1 MLEARDVTKV
11 YRTGNVNLPVL
22 QGVSLRVER
31 GTFLA
36 ITGPSGAGKSTLLH
50 LLAGLDTP
58 TSGEVLWERQ
68 SLSRMSET
76 QRAAFRNQT
85 AGIVFQFY
93 HLLSE
98 LSALDNVMLPGL
110 IRNRSPRAELRTQ
123 AQRCLEQVGLT
134 ARAAHKPSQ
143 LSGGELQRAAIARAL
158 MNDPK
163 ILFCDE
169 PTGNLDSKTGAE
181 VADVLLRLHQQR
193 GMSIVLV
200 THETA
205 LAARSHQQIALCDG
219 RIVYEKEQ
227 VSIISKEERA

>member
-11 YRTGNVNLPVL
+11 YRTGNVSLPVL

-58 TSGEVLWERQ
+58 TAGEVLWERQ
-68 SLSRMSET
+68 SLSRMSER

-98 LSALDNVMLPGL
+98 LTALENVMLPGL
-110 IRNRSPRAELRTQ
+110 IGGRGATAELKER
-123 AQRCLEQVGLT
+123 AKRCLQQVGLT
-134 ARAAHKPSQ
+134 PRAAHKPGQ
-143 LSGGELQRAAIARAL
+143 LSGGERQRAAIARAL
-158 MNDPK
+158 MNDPQ
-163 ILFCDE
+163 IVFCDE

-181 VADVLLRLHQQR
+181 VADLLLGLHKQR
-193 GMSIVLV
+193 GMSVVLV

-219 RIVYEKEQ
+219 RIVTEAS
-227 VSIISKEERA
+227 VGPFVR